1 MRVPRR
7 AHVLAA
13 LATFAWPLAARA
25 TEAGGTMPWNAPL
38 DNLKANL
45 TGPTATVLILI
56 ALTFAFVLWAFSD
69 NHHGLMKAFKAV
81 IALAVIVTITGLL
94 SGLGIDAAT
103 L

>member
-1 MRVPRR
+1 MRVPRPGD
-7 AHVLAA
+7 VLAA
-13 LATFAWPLAARA
+13 LTALAWPLVACA
-25 TEAGGTMPWNAPL
+25 TETGGTMPWNTPL
-38 DNLKANL
+38 NNLKANL

-69 NHHGLMKAFKAV
+69 NHHGLLKAFKSI

-94 SGLGIDAAT
+94 GGLGIQAAT